1 MAAHP
6 PSRGQSASRQVEVAH
21 HGTSLLPILPCA
33 AVDNTPSALQRT
45 NPPTSPSF
53 NCLLFSQPACLPIT
67 THYLPPQTELSS
79 HNLYTMKSIE
89 ACSILLPLSPLAPVY
104 SSRR

>member
-21 HGTSLLPILPCA
+21 HGASLLPILSCA
-33 AVDNTPSALQRT
+33 AVSNAPSALQRT
-45 NPPTSPSF
+45 DPSSSPSF
-53 NCLLFSQPACLPIT
+53 YCILLSQPACLPIT

-89 ACSILLPLSPLAPVY
+89 ACSTLLPSSPLAPVY
-104 SSRR
+104 SS